1 MKKIA
6 TSLCAIFLLFTLSG
20 CVQEKAPRQE
30 TENPSQMASIP
41 APESVEED
49 EPMRISVR
57 ADEDTVVFE
66 LNDSRAAQMLYEQLP
81 LTIEVENYSTNEK
94 IFYPPQKLD
103 TGDAPQADGGAGT
116 LAYYAPWGDV
126 VMFYGDFSASGGLYE
141 LGNAVSGGAQIL
153 QLSGTVQIERAE
165 N

>member
-6 TSLCAIFLLFTLSG
+6 TSLCAIFLLFALSG
-20 CVQEKAPRQE
+20 CVQEQLPQQE
-30 TENPSQMASIP
+30 TEAPSQTASIP

-49 EPMRISVR
+49 EPMQISVR
-57 ADEDTVVFE
+57 ADGGIVVFE

-94 IFYPPQKLD
+94 IFYPPQELD

-126 VMFYGDFSASGGLYE
+126 VMFYGDFNPSGGLYE
-141 LGNAVSGGAQIL
+141 LGNAVSGDAQIS